1 MDVGADRSLYL
12 DPLSGCVPV
21 DNLDSV
27 ILRVGFR
34 LLGMFDI
41 HGGLFVMRDDVNW
54 LFSRRWCAS
63 NV

>member
-1 MDVGADRSLYL
+1 MDVGADCSLYF
-12 DPLSGCVPV
+12 DPLSGCVPI
-21 DNLDSV
+21 DNLDGV

-34 LLGMFDI
+34 LSSMFDI
-41 HGGLFVMRDDVNW
+41 HSGLFVMRDDVNR